1 MMFLTNCQPL
11 HRSLQVLLLLVF
23 LTNSPAWGQSWADAP
38 ADLTV
43 GEYLQLVFRLD
54 MKRPDTK
61 ALNDFSLV
69 NFYSSSDPQMA
80 LVLVIQTWRDERV
93 LGHYLPGEIRSVGE
107 AFTAQFEA
115 MARRQDVLKRWNMN
129 NPKENFV
136 VRHVRLS
143 DLRETLAVTV
153 NGETLFDDKDISKA
167 KAYVTSRG
175 GIWSL

>member
-1 MMFLTNCQPL
+1 MFLTNSQPL
-11 HRSLQVLLLLVF
+11 YRSLQGLLLLVF
-23 LTNSPAWGQSWADAP
+23 LTNSSAWAQNWADAP

-54 MKRPDTK
+54 MKRPDSK

-80 LVLVIQTWRDERV
+80 LVFVIQTWRPETV
-93 LGHYLPGEIRSVGE
+93 LGHYLPGEISSFGK

-115 MARRQDVLKRWNMN
+115 MTRRQDVLKRWNMN
-129 NPKENFV
+129 NPKENIV

-143 DLRETLAVTV
+143 DMRQTLAVTV

-175 GIWSL
+175 GLWSR

>member
-11 HRSLQVLLLLVF
+11 HRSLQGLLVLVF
-23 LTNSPAWGQSWADAP
+23 LMNSPAWAQSWADAP

-54 MKRPDTK
+54 MKRPDSK

-80 LVLVIQTWRDERV
+80 LVLVIQTWRDETV
-93 LGHYLPGEIRSVGE
+93 LGHYLPGEIRSVAE

-115 MARRQDVLKRWNMN
+115 MVRRQDVLKRWNIN

-143 DLRETLAVTV
+143 DLQETIAVTV

-167 KAYVTSRG
+167 KAFVTRRG

>member
-1 MMFLTNCQPL
+1 MMFLTNCQLL

-23 LTNSPAWGQSWADAP
+23 LTNSAAWGQSWADAP

-54 MKRPDTK
+54 MKRPDSK

-80 LVLVIQTWRDERV
+80 LVLVIQTWRDETV

>member
-1 MMFLTNCQPL
+1 MMFLTNCQLL

-54 MKRPDTK
+54 MKRPDSN

>member
-1 MMFLTNCQPL
+1 MMFLTNSQPL
-11 HRSLQVLLLLVF
+11 HRSLQGLLLLVF
-23 LTNSPAWGQSWADAP
+23 LTNSPAWAQNWADAP

-54 MKRPDTK
+54 MKRPDSR

-80 LVLVIQTWRDERV
+80 LVLVIQTWRDETV
-93 LGHYLPGEIRSVGE
+93 LGHYLQGEIRSVGK

-136 VRHVRLS
+136 VRHVRLA

-167 KAYVTSRG
+167 TAYVTSRG
-175 GIWSL
+175 GIWNL